1 MYTGAGHGA
10 GYGTGYGAGYGA
22 GYGVNNGMAG
32 AGAMGMDLN
41 LMMGMI
47 GANPNFFYFSG
58 TSQSLQSR
66 IDSTSE

>member
-1 MYTGAGHGA
+1 MYAGAGHGA
-10 GYGTGYGAGYGA
+10 GYGAGYEAGYGA
-22 GYGVNNGMAG
+22 NYGMAG
-32 AGAMGMDLN
+32 AGAMGMGMDLN

-66 IDSTSE
+66 IDSTTE